1 MNTLIE
7 SEKADSDMLGK
18 TSCSNSGRV
27 AALQKWLKE
36 ESSHKCTTESTRFPV
51 SKDIPPELHSV
62 SVKELVKA
70 IGESRAN
77 GNAATPPRT
86 PPNTPPVPHRGS
98 RSNSPLH
105 PSGSPKLPSRRS
117 SSPIPIA
124 TMPVTRSNSE
134 ATSPHIF
141 AGNVL
146 PSASPPLI
154 SSPKNLSRHQPV
166 SQDGWPPYQQNISQK
181 SSSGLR
187 RSSLQRYGE
196 FFLNVL

>member
-1 MNTLIE
+1 MNTLVD
-7 SEKADSDMLGK
+7 SEKTEDIVIKS
-18 TSCSNSGRV
+18 SCGSNSGRV

-36 ESSHKCTTESTRFPV
+36 ESSHKSGLESARIPM

-105 PSGSPKLPSRRS
+105 PSGSPKIPSRRS
-117 SSPIPIA
+117 SSPIPVA
-124 TMPVTRSNSE
+124 AMPVTRSNSE
-134 ATSPHIF
+134 STSPHIF
-141 AGNVL
+141 AGNAL

-154 SSPKNLSRHQPV
+154 ASPKNMARHPPV
-166 SQDGWPPYQQNISQK
+166 NQDVWPAYQQNISQK
-181 SSSGLR
+181 TTGGLR
-187 RSSLQRYGE
+187 RSSLQR
-196 FFLNVL
+196 